1 MLLLAALAALGEPG
15 SAQSSPVA
23 GAPAGRLTRV
33 AIAEFAL
40 LDEQGEAV
48 LRPQAPDAD
57 LARMTRLVPAAIG
70 ARLVQSA
77 EYDVV
82 ELGQGVR
89 PFAEPAD
96 DGATAVP
103 REVAS
108 WLARGVADEII
119 TGAAGMLQ
127 TSVVVTAQRYGLRNG
142 EPALIGAAAIAAPR
156 VTDVM
161 SLVDSLVED
170 LFSAEA
176 EIIVRPIEQ
185 LFIIPSTLRLPMG
198 RQGQLQA
205 FAVDAMGRPVS
216 KVEYLFQSSDTALLE
231 VDENGRVTGIAPG
244 QAVVTVRAVGRPTRV
259 GSATATVQVVPPS
272 FGLRAGVV
280 VSGRDITFGRVP
292 RLGLRLTPTVDVRPR
307 PAQQRQSADE
317 LERAA
322 SNPLSY
328 LTNLFS
334 SLLSDGLFTIEIDI
348 EPNEAMLFTLDAIQR
363 TRGGFFGTGIGFAS
377 PLRDGGPQGV
387 SLRLTVGT
395 QLDLFGRTTLPFE
408 VNTDVIFSTGQEGG
422 TQVRVGVATG
432 FDLFQ

>member
-1 MLLLAALAALGEPG
+1 M
-15 SAQSSPVA
+15 
-23 GAPAGRLTRV
+23 
-33 AIAEFAL
+33 
-40 LDEQGEAV
+40 
-48 LRPQAPDAD
+48 
-57 LARMTRLVPAAIG
+57 PAAIG

-82 ELGQGVR
+82 ELGQGLR
-89 PFAEPAD
+89 PFAEPGG

-127 TSVVVTAQRYGLRNG
+127 TSVVVTAQRYGLRGG

-244 QAVVTVRAVGRPTRV
+244 QAVVTVRAVGRPTRWDR
-259 GSATATVQVVPPS
+259 P
-272 FGLRAGVV
+272 
-280 VSGRDITFGRVP
+280 
-292 RLGLRLTPTVDVRPR
+292 PR
-307 PAQQRQSADE
+307 PCRWCR
-317 LERAA
+317 L
-322 SNPLSY
+322 PL
-328 LTNLFS
+328 
-334 SLLSDGLFTIEIDI
+334 
-348 EPNEAMLFTLDAIQR
+348 A
-363 TRGGFFGTGIGFAS
+363 
-377 PLRDGGPQGV
+377 
-387 SLRLTVGT
+387 
-395 QLDLFGRTTLPFE
+395 
-408 VNTDVIFSTGQEGG
+408 
-422 TQVRVGVATG
+422 
-432 FDLFQ
+432 